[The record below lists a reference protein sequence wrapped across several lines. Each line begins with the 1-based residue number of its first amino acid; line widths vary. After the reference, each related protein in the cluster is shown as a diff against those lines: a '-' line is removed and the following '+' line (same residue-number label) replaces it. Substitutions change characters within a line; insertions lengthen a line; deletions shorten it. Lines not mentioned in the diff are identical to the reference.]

1 MKVYASPMSFSLRF
15 ASGLLLTI
23 LAVPAAAQD
32 EEVPYWAS
40 IRAGEVNLRVGPAE
54 TYRIAWVYHRPQLPM
69 KVLRRNEGWRLV
81 EDPDG
86 EKGWM
91 LARFLSRERGAIVK
105 GTGLAE
111 MYEKPAA
118 GSRLLWRLQP
128 GVVGRLGDCESGLC
142 RFEVHGRI
150 GFVPESRLWGV
161 GAP

>member
-1 MKVYASPMSFSLRF
+1 MWFKFSPAF
-15 ASGLLLTI
+15 GLLLAAVT
-23 LAVPAAAQD
+23 VPARAQD

-54 TYRIAWVYHRPQLPM
+54 TYRISWVYHRPQLPM

-81 EDPDG
+81 QDPDG

-105 GTGLAE
+105 GQGPAD
-111 MYEKPAA
+111 MYEKATSS
-118 GSRLLWRLQP
+118 SRLLWRLQP
-128 GVVGRLGDCESGLC
+128 GVVGRLGDCDSGLC
-142 RFEVHGRI
+142 RFEVHGRA
-150 GFVPESRLWGV
+150 GFVPEARLWGV